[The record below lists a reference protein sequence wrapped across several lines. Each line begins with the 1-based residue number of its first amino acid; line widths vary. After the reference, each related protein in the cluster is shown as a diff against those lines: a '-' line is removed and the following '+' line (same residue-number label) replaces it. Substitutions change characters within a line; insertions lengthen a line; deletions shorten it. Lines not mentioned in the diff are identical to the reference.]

1 MSEVNLRKPINRQD
15 PLLQTGAEAGRVLF
29 DAMSK
34 VCNGFGRDDVVNAAV
49 NILVNAIRQE
59 CGSRQQAEA
68 RYDELAAKTK
78 GLLMG
83 HYDSVSGKRRSV
95 FPFTQTVH
103 AQLVHWD
110 DKLNS
115 GK

>member
-1 MSEVNLRKPINRQD
+1 VNSKVDLLKPTNKQD
-15 PLLQTGAEAGRVLF
+15 PLLNTGAESGRALF
-29 DAMSK
+29 DMMSK

-59 CGSRQQAEA
+59 QATRNSAEA

-83 HYDSVSGKRRSV
+83 HYDSVTGKRRSV
-95 FPFTQTVH
+95 FPFTQHIH
-103 AQLVHWD
+103 AELVHWD
-110 DKLNS
+110 DKFN
-115 GK
+115 KK

>member
-1 MSEVNLRKPINRQD
+1 MSEVNLTRPTNRQD

-29 DAMSK
+29 DAMSRT
-34 VCNGFGRDDVVNAAV
+34 CTGFSRDDVVNAAI

-59 CGSRQQAEA
+59 CPSRQQSEA
-68 RYDELAAKTK
+68 RYDELSAKTK
-78 GLLMG
+78 GLLMN

-103 AQLVHWD
+103 AQLVHFD

-115 GK
+115 K